1 MTTSDESSAD
11 GGGGSDTTTAKAPP
25 PIDLEKAKKLSYE
38 LNITRGKG
46 NERKIETDNRQS
58 TSRLKQIR
66 SYLSTWF
73 HRTL

>member
-11 GGGGSDTTTAKAPP
+11 GGGSDTTTAKAPP

-46 NERKIETDNRQS
+46 NEEESKKHFKIRTD
-58 TSRLKQIR
+58 
-66 SYLSTWF
+66 
-73 HRTL
+73 

>member
-11 GGGGSDTTTAKAPP
+11 GGGGSETTTAKAPP

-46 NERKIETDNRQS
+46 NKTKKSKKEKS
-58 TSRLKQIR
+58 
-66 SYLSTWF
+66 
-73 HRTL
+73 